1 MVLLNSDTY
10 YLENK
15 VEIIKLKDTITEM
28 KNSLEGIIN
37 LHLAEEKVKQDRV
50 EESSWMKHEKK
61 QKDRKYVL
69 NKSLKDIA

>member
-28 KNSLEGIIN
+28 KNSVEGIIN

-50 EESSWMKHEKK
+50 EESSWMKHEK
-61 QKDRKYVL
+61 
-69 NKSLKDIA
+69 NKKIENMS